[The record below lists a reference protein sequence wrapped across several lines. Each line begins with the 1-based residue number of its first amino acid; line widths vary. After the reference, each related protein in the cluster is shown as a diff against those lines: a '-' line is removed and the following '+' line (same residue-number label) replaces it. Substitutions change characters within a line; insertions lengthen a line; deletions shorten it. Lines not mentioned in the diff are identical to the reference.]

1 MGIPADV
8 TVGLAVNAVAFAV
21 MDTLFQTV
29 TGAFFSFL
37 CSGINR
43 GAITGKGKAEQVNQ
57 PILYGMFKKK
67 HLKNFVEEFAGI
79 PGSGGGLSRTAE
91 KGL

>member
-8 TVGLAVNAVAFAV
+8 TVGLAVNAVAHAV
-21 MDTLFQTV
+21 MDPLFQTA

-43 GAITGKGKAEQVNQ
+43 GAVTGKGNAE
-57 PILYGMFKKK
+57 
-67 HLKNFVEEFAGI
+67 
-79 PGSGGGLSRTAE
+79 
-91 KGL
+91 